1 MRTTILAIGFVFAG
15 TVIAS
20 AAPRHVPSSQPRAVN
35 TETVAS
41 PRTTGSIGTA
51 PVQDLS
57 LLGNRANWGRRGPG
71 LPSPV
76 NPLGYTGE

>member
-15 TVIAS
+15 TIIAS
-20 AAPRHVPSSQPRAVN
+20 AAPRHAAPSQPRAVSA
-35 TETVAS
+35 EPVAS

-51 PVQDLS
+51 LTQDLS
-57 LLGNRANWGRRGPG
+57 PLGDRANWGRRGPG
-71 LPSPV
+71 LPSPI